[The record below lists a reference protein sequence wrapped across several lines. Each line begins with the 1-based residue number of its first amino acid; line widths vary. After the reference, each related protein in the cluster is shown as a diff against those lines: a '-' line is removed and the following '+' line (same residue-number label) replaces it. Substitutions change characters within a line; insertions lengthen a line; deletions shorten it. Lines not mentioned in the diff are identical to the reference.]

1 MSNNPEPTYL
11 GKLGPD
17 REKATARL
25 CQRLDDG
32 IAEGDPE
39 PRHEP
44 FIWLH
49 QDTSAS
55 GCFTIMVEE
64 LPAFIAT
71 LQSLVPVVDQLAS
84 IKTP

>member
-1 MSNNPEPTYL
+1 MYL

-25 CQRLDDG
+25 CRRLDDG
-32 IAEGDPE
+32 IAENDPE

-44 FIWLH
+44 YVSLH
-49 QDTSAS
+49 QDTGGS
-55 GCFTIMVEE
+55 GCFYIMVEE
-64 LPAFIAT
+64 LPMFIEY
-71 LQSLVPVVDQLAS
+71 LQRLVPVVDQIAS